1 MKKLFL
7 ILIIFLNSAAAFAQD
22 FKMPA
27 ASDYP
32 SLEKYGQKI
41 EDFVPKNWKLV
52 TKAFGDLNGDKIQ
65 DGVVVVKGNNR
76 EFINKNDGLGVP
88 EFDTNPRMLII
99 LFGGDAGKRYEIAEQ
114 SNSFIIIPES
124 PTMAEPFKSAKIK
137 NGVLQLDFEQWSS
150 AGSWGATEMS
160 YKFKYLNGEFVLI
173 GADKTESMRNTG
185 ETETRS
191 YNFLTN
197 RMSITTGN
205 FAGKAKPKTRWKTFR
220 VKESKTFRTFR
231 EPFGWEIEP
240 DYFL

>member
-7 ILIIFLNSAAAFAQD
+7 ILIILLNSAATFAQD

-32 SLEKYGQKI
+32 SPEKYGQKI
-41 EDFVPKNWKLV
+41 EDFVPKNWKLID
-52 TKAFGDLNGDKIQ
+52 KAVGDLNGDKIQ
-65 DGVVVVKGNNR
+65 DGVIVVKGNNR
-76 EFINKNDGLGVP
+76 KFINKNDGLGVP
-88 EFDTNPRMLII
+88 EFDTNPRMLIV
-99 LFGGDAGKRYEIAEQ
+99 LFRNKTEKRYEIAEQ

-124 PTMAEPFKSAKIK
+124 PTMSEPFKSAKIK
-137 NGVLQLDFEQWSS
+137 NGVLWLDFEQWYS
-150 AGSWGATEMS
+150 AGSWGASEMS
-160 YKFKYLNGEFVLI
+160 YKFKYLNGEFALI

-205 FAGKAKPKTRWKTFR
+205 FDKKVKPKTRWKMFK
-220 VKESKTFRTFR
+220 VKELKTFRSFK

-240 DYFL
+240 DHLL